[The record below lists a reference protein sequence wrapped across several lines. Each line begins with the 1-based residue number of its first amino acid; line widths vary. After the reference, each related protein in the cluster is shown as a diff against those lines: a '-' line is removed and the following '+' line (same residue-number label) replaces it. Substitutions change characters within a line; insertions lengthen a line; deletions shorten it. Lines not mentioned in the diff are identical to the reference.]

1 MVLVQY
7 LRTMLASLHTD
18 ERAQDAFE
26 YLLVIGGVSVA
37 VILAVATPVGG
48 TLIDAVVV
56 GVCEAIDAIP
66 VGSSTTF
73 GLDCDA
79 ITA

>member
-1 MVLVQY
+1 MALVQY

-37 VILAVATPVGG
+37 IILAIATPAGG
-48 TLIDAVVV
+48 AMVNAVID
-56 GVCEAIDAIP
+56 GVCVAIDSLPAIEIAAGACTP
-66 VGSSTTF
+66 
-73 GLDCDA
+73 A
-79 ITA
+79 